1 MLKLISNLG
10 KALNKT
16 EQQSIRGGSGESNCN
31 QYWESCCSCN
41 DDCMDP
47 TTEDNGY
54 SYFVCSS
61 GTCEEIPY

>member
-1 MLKLISNLG
+1 MMLKLISNLG

-16 EQQSIRGGSGESNCN
+16 EQQSIRGGGSGDSNCN
-31 QYWESCCSCN
+31 YSCCSCD

-54 SYFVCSS
+54 SYFICS
-61 GTCEEIPY
+61 GGACEEIPY